1 MTLSSYT
8 ALVGVAVILAVT
20 PGPDTMLSLRYAL
33 SSRGAGL
40 GAATGSSMAA
50 FVWAALAATGLAA
63 LFETSPMAYEI
74 LSLVGGL
81 YLVLLGVRA
90 ARAARRRLQAAVV
103 LSGAPVE
110 HSAPQKVSADVGA
123 EAASSLS
130 APQTSPASPTS
141 PTPPPPSSPAAEA
154 GDGRRPSAAKGLRAR
169 TGLLAGLATC
179 MTNPKVG
186 LFFLALFPQF
196 TPQDA
201 SLVFTVGVLGGTVAL
216 TMYLYLIGVVLLVDG
231 ANRWLSDPRVTGWI
245 ERVSGVTLLLLGL
258 YMLATGGHGLLTLL

>member
-1 MTLSSYT
+1 MTLSSYF

-33 SSRGAGL
+33 SSRRAGL
-40 GAATGSSMAA
+40 GAATGSSLAA

-63 LFETSPMAYEI
+63 LFDTSPLAYEI
-74 LSLVGGL
+74 LSLVGGA
-81 YLVLLGVRA
+81 YLVILGLRA
-90 ARAARRRLQAAVV
+90 AASARVRLRLTTPAPAAEPAKREIALLAA
-103 LSGAPVE
+103 GAP
-110 HSAPQKVSADVGA
+110 AG
-123 EAASSLS
+123 LS
-130 APQTSPASPTS
+130 ESPASPLSGAATS
-141 PTPPPPSSPAAEA
+141 EWESSSLEVSGREPSGGAATRVT
-154 GDGRRPSAAKGLRAR
+154 GPSAR

-231 ANRWLSDPRVTGWI
+231 ANRWLSSPRVTGWI
-245 ERVSGVTLLLLGL
+245 ELVSGATLLVLGL
-258 YMLATGGHGLLTLL
+258 YMLVSGGHGLITLL

>member
-33 SSRGAGL
+33 SSRRAGL

-63 LFETSPMAYEI
+63 LFDTSPMAYEI
-74 LSLVGGL
+74 LSLVGGI

-90 ARAARRRLQAAVV
+90 ALTARLRLQAAAV
-103 LSGAPVE
+103 LGGTEPNPGQNAEQKHGAR
-110 HSAPQKVSADVGA
+110 QKVAAGVAGEITSSPTASSS
-123 EAASSLS
+123 AASS
-130 APQTSPASPTS
+130 PTAAAAADG
-141 PTPPPPSSPAAEA
+141 PPPPAV
-154 GDGRRPSAAKGLRAR
+154 KVLRAR
-169 TGLLAGLATC
+169 TGLLAGMATC

-196 TPQDA
+196 TPPDA

-231 ANRWLSDPRVTGWI
+231 ANRWLCDPRVTGWI
-245 ERVSGVTLLLLGL
+245 ELISGAALLLLGL
-258 YMLATGGHGLLTLL
+258 YMLATGGHGLLTLI

>member
-1 MTLSSYT
+1 MTLSSYF

-33 SSRGAGL
+33 SSRRAGL
-40 GAATGSSMAA
+40 GAATGSSLAA

-63 LFETSPMAYEI
+63 LFDTSPLAYEI
-74 LSLVGGL
+74 LSLVGGA
-81 YLVLLGVRA
+81 YLVILGLRA
-90 ARAARRRLQAAVV
+90 AASARVRLRLTTPAPAAEPAKREIALLAA
-103 LSGAPVE
+103 GAP
-110 HSAPQKVSADVGA
+110 AG
-123 EAASSLS
+123 LS
-130 APQTSPASPTS
+130 ESPASPLNGAATS
-141 PTPPPPSSPAAEA
+141 GRESSGSGATRGA
-154 GDGRRPSAAKGLRAR
+154 GPRAR

-231 ANRWLSDPRVTGWI
+231 ANRWLSNPRVTGWI
-245 ERVSGVTLLLLGL
+245 ELVSGATLLVLGL
-258 YMLATGGHGLLTLL
+258 YMLVTGGHGMVTLL

>member
-1 MTLSSYT
+1 MTLSSYF

-33 SSRGAGL
+33 SSRRAGL
-40 GAATGSSMAA
+40 GAATGSSLAA

-63 LFETSPMAYEI
+63 LFDTSPLAYEI
-74 LSLVGGL
+74 LSLVGGA
-81 YLVLLGVRA
+81 YLVILGLRA
-90 ARAARRRLQAAVV
+90 AASARVRLRLTTPAPAAEPAKREIVLLAAGALAG
-103 LSGAPVE
+103 LSE
-110 HSAPQKVSADVGA
+110 
-123 EAASSLS
+123 
-130 APQTSPASPTS
+130 SPASPLNGAATS
-141 PTPPPPSSPAAEA
+141 GRESS
-154 GDGRRPSAAKGLRAR
+154 GSAATRGTGPRAR

-231 ANRWLSDPRVTGWI
+231 ANRWLSNPRVTGWI
-245 ERVSGVTLLLLGL
+245 ELVSGATLLVLGL
-258 YMLATGGHGLLTLL
+258 YMLVTGGHGMVTLL